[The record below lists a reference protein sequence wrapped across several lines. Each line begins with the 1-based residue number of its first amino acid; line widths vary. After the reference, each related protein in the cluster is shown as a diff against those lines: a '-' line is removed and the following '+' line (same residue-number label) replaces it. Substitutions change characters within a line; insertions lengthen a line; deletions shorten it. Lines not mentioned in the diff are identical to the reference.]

1 MWILWYFFIEYTI
14 AGKTLLAYT
23 NLFSPNDSLKNKKI
37 YKSTLKTNITKKNV
51 SLDFRLKKIDETMN
65 YFLEEIKHIKSVQN
79 FKLLWTFSIF
89 YFCHH
94 TFYFFLFMCFNFCI
108 CVISWCSFRYCEFF
122 SSIKNLCINYR
133 NKNVSFIIIK
143 KKKKKEI
150 STTVQCC

>member
-1 MWILWYFFIEYTI
+1 MDFIIYCRKITYKVFRIQSGDSIICGFYGIFFIEYTI

-79 FKLLWTFSIF
+79 FKLL
-89 YFCHH
+89 
-94 TFYFFLFMCFNFCI
+94 
-108 CVISWCSFRYCEFF
+108 
-122 SSIKNLCINYR
+122 
-133 NKNVSFIIIK
+133 
-143 KKKKKEI
+143 
-150 STTVQCC
+150 